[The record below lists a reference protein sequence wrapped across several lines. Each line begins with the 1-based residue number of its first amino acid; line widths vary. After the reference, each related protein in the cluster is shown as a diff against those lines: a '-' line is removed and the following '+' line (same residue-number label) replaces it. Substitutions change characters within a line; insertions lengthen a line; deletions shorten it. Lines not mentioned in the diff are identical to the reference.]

1 MNNKE
6 IVQSIKDYVQN
17 YQEIN
22 KTESNWR
29 EPIIGFAKA
38 SDPLFLKLKEIVSPT
53 HATPI
58 ELLDDAKA
66 VIVYFIPFETRI
78 ILSNI
83 DEEESSREWDIAYI
97 ETNNLIL
104 GLTQHMHDKILQ
116 AGYKATLIPPT
127 YNYDQEKLISDWSHR
142 SVAYIAGIGTF
153 GINNMLITESG
164 CCGRLGSIVT
174 NLELEPTERKQV
186 ENCLYKF
193 NKSCMKC
200 TDRCVNNAF
209 IKTNENYS
217 FDRHKCNEQIYEK
230 IIPVYPNGLGD
241 TCGKCMCQVPCSF
254 TNPTKNL
261 AKQQGE

>member
-6 IVQSIKDYVQN
+6 IVQNIKDYVQN

-38 SDPLFLKLKEIVSPT
+38 NDPLFHKLKEIVSPT
-53 HATPI
+53 HATPS

-78 ILSNI
+78 VLSNI

-97 ETNNLIL
+97 ETNKLIL
-104 GLTQHMHDKILQ
+104 DLTQHMYDKIMQ
-116 AGYKATLIPPT
+116 AGYKATNIPPT
-127 YNYDQEKLISDWSHR
+127 YNYDEEKLISDWSHR

-153 GINNMLITESG
+153 GINHMLITESG

-174 NLELEPTERKQV
+174 NLEVEPME
-186 ENCLYKF
+186 
-193 NKSCMKC
+193 
-200 TDRCVNNAF
+200 
-209 IKTNENYS
+209 
-217 FDRHKCNEQIYEK
+217 
-230 IIPVYPNGLGD
+230 
-241 TCGKCMCQVPCSF
+241 
-254 TNPTKNL
+254 
-261 AKQQGE
+261 